1 MDKTLSALTDFVTTT
16 TFDDLPERVVERAAG
31 IVVDTLG
38 CLVGGRDYLAVG
50 EATALTT
57 DEVRA
62 LEWGV
67 AVGMPGNYPP
77 ELAAFLNTTMIRCL
91 DFNDHLVAGHASDMI
106 GALFAVANRPG
117 RPSSGADL
125 LTALVVAYEVH
136 ARVVKI
142 QWMNQSIDR
151 TWSIAI
157 GATAGVCNLLGL
169 SAAATRNALAMAATA
184 SVGLRAAR
192 AGALSDFKATAS
204 SVSSKSGVFYALLA
218 EAGLTG
224 PEAPFEG
231 RHGARELFEG
241 EPGPIEFE
249 PFGSAWKTLLTCNK
263 YWPVA
268 YGIQP
273 AIWTAIELRDIVPI
287 DQVEKVV
294 LHAAP
299 FGWHESG
306 HERERWDP
314 STRESADHSM
324 PYAFARAY
332 ETGGVDGDAFVPS
345 AFRNPD
351 TLAFM
356 QRITVEPDW
365 DRGPKISDIVGTRAE
380 LTTKSGELH
389 VVNVDDPIGHHSN
402 PMTRE
407 QINAKAR
414 KLIQP
419 VLGDRTEA
427 ALEAAWAVASAPNL
441 DAVFAAFTPRIP

>member
-1 MDKTLSALTDFVTTT
+1 MDATLAAVTEFSANT
-16 TFDDLPERVVERAAG
+16 TFGELPEEVVERALG

-38 CLVGGRDYLAVG
+38 CLTGGRDYLAVS
-50 EATALTT
+50 EATALTS

-67 AVGMPGNYPP
+67 VVGMPGNYPV

-91 DFNDHLVAGHASDMI
+91 DFNDHLIAGHASDMI
-106 GALFAVANRPG
+106 GALLAVACRPG
-117 RPSSGADL
+117 RPSAGTDL
-125 LTALVVAYEVH
+125 LTAIVVAYEVH
-136 ARVVKI
+136 ARVVRI
-142 QWMNQSIDR
+142 QWMNQSLDR

-169 SAAATRNALAMAATA
+169 SADATRNALSMATTA
-184 SVGLRAAR
+184 SVALRASR
-192 AGALSDFKATAS
+192 SGALSDFKATAS
-204 SVSSKSGVFYALLA
+204 SVSAKFGVFYALLG

-241 EPGPIEFE
+241 EPGPIHLD
-249 PFGSAWKTLLTCNK
+249 PFDSEWKVLETCNK

-273 AIWTAIELRDIVPI
+273 AIWTAIELRDLVPI
-287 DQVEKVV
+287 DEVETVV

-306 HERERWDP
+306 HERERWVP
-314 STRESADHSM
+314 TTRESADHSM

-332 ETGGVDGDAFVPS
+332 ETGTVDGEAFLPS
-345 AFRNPD
+345 AFQNPD
-351 TLAFM
+351 TLSFM
-356 QRITVEPDW
+356 ERITVEPDW
-365 DRGPKISDIVGTRAE
+365 DRGPKISDIVGTRTV
-380 LTTKSGELH
+380 LTTKSGEQH
-389 VVNVDDPIGHHSN
+389 TVNVDDPIGHHRN
-402 PMTRE
+402 PMTRD

-414 KLIQP
+414 KLIEP

-427 ALEAAWAVASAPNL
+427 ALDAAWSLKSAPNI
-441 DAVFAAFTPRIP
+441 DALLAAFLPS